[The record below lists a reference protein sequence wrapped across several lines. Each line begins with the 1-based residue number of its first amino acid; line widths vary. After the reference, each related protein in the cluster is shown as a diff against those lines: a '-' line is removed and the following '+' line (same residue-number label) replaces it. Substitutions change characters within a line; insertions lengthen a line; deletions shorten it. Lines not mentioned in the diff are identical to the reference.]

1 MVSRAPARTATPT
14 AAESSDSTI
23 DVVELVKTYPG
34 DVKALQGLTFNASPG
49 TIFGLLGPNGAGK
62 STIVKIL
69 TTLSRPDSGQA
80 RVCGIDVVQ
89 HPQQVRR
96 LVGYVSQQSAV
107 DPDATGREN
116 LTLQGRLYGL
126 KSNELKLR
134 IDDLLDGFDLN
145 DAANRLVK
153 TYSGGMKRK
162 LDVAMGLVNQPR
174 VLFLDEPTTGLDPEA
189 RADMWR
195 EIRRLAVQQGITIL
209 LTTHYLEEADQLAGR
224 VAIIDRGNIVVE
236 GTPEQLKQELHG
248 DTIQIEL
255 ECEPRNDVGDTLR
268 GLGDQIR
275 EVSVDGREI
284 RARVGSGATMLPLI
298 LSTLDAAGM
307 SIASI
312 TVARP
317 SLDDVY
323 LRYAGR
329 TFAAAHEEGI
339 R

>member
-153 TYSGGMKRK
+153 TYSGGTKRK
-162 LDVAMGLVNQPR
+162 LDVTMGLVNQPR

>member
-1 MVSRAPARTATPT
+1 MVSRAPARASSMP
-14 AAESSDSTI
+14 AESSDSTI
-23 DVVELVKTYPG
+23 NVVDLVKTYSG
-34 DVKALQGLTFNASPG
+34 NVKALQGLDFTVSPG
-49 TIFGLLGPNGAGK
+49 TVFGLLGPNGAGK

-69 TTLSRPDSGQA
+69 TTLSRADSGQA
-80 RVCGIDVVQ
+80 LVCGVDVMQ
-89 HPQQVRR
+89 QPKQVRR

-116 LTLQGRLYGL
+116 LFLQGHLYGL
-126 KSNELKLR
+126 KGDNLKQRVDELLNS
-134 IDDLLDGFDLN
+134 FDLG
-145 DAANRLVK
+145 DASQRLVK
-153 TYSGGMKRK
+153 TFSGGMKRK
-162 LDVAMGLVNQPR
+162 LDVAMGLVHQPR

-189 RADMWR
+189 RADMWQ
-195 EIRRLAVQQGITIL
+195 EIQRLTEEQGITIL
-209 LTTHYLEEADQLAGR
+209 LTTHYLEEADQLANR
-224 VAIIDRGNIVVE
+224 VAIIDRGKIVVE

-255 ECEPRNDVGDTLR
+255 NTEPQHDVPSALR

-284 RARVGSGATMLPLI
+284 RARVGSGATILPLV
-298 LSTLDAAGM
+298 LSTLESAGL
-307 SIASI
+307 SVTSI

-323 LRYAGR
+323 LRYSGR
-329 TFAAAHEEGI
+329 SFASAHEEGT

>member
-14 AAESSDSTI
+14 AAELSDSTI

-134 IDDLLDGFDLN
+134 IDDLLAGFDLN

-255 ECEPRNDVGDTLR
+255 EFEPSNDVVTLFMGLATRFARSASTVVRSGLVLAAARPFYPSSFHTRRSRDEHRVHHRGAPVTRRRLSALR
-268 GLGDQIR
+268 GPHLR
-275 EVSVDGREI
+275 
-284 RARVGSGATMLPLI
+284 GSP
-298 LSTLDAAGM
+298 
-307 SIASI
+307 
-312 TVARP
+312 
-317 SLDDVY
+317 
-323 LRYAGR
+323 
-329 TFAAAHEEGI
+329 
-339 R
+339 

>member
-1 MVSRAPARTATPT
+1 MVSRAPAR
-14 AAESSDSTI
+14 AASTDAQSSESTI
-23 DVVELVKTYPG
+23 DVVDLVKTYPG
-34 DVKALQGLTFNASPG
+34 DVKALQGLSFTVSPG

-69 TTLSRPDSGQA
+69 TTLSRSDSGKA
-80 RVCGIDVVQ
+80 LVCGVDVDQ
-89 HPQQVRR
+89 KPKHVRR

-116 LTLQGRLYGL
+116 LFLQGHLYGL
-126 KSNELKLR
+126 KGGQLKQRVDELLAS
-134 IDDLLDGFDLN
+134 FDLSE
-145 DAANRLVK
+145 ASRRVVK
-153 TYSGGMKRK
+153 TFSGGMKRK
-162 LDVAMGLVNQPR
+162 LDVAMGLVHQPR

-189 RADMWR
+189 RADMWQ
-195 EIRRLAVQQGITIL
+195 EIRRLADQHGITIL

-224 VAIIDRGNIVVE
+224 VAIIDRGKIVVE
-236 GTPEQLKQELHG
+236 GTPEQLKQELRG

-255 ECEPRNDVGDTLR
+255 ESDPEQDVRTTLHH
-268 GLGDQIR
+268 LGEKIL
-275 EVSVDGREI
+275 EVDVEGRTVH
-284 RARVGSGATMLPLI
+284 ARVDNGATVLPII
-298 LSTLDAAGM
+298 LSSLDSAGLNV
-307 SIASI
+307 ASI

-329 TFAAAHEEGI
+329 SFAAAHEEGT